1 MKTLSL
7 TGLAL
12 LCLAC
17 RPPAPA
23 PPDVSPAS
31 PSAAN
36 SAAADET
43 ARIGRAQRALA
54 PLKSGLKQAL
64 MAAMPKGPVEAVSA
78 CRVEAPRIAGE
89 ISAGGI
95 RVGRT
100 SDRLRNAT
108 NAAQPW
114 MLPLLDDYAA
124 GSQES
129 FRTAS
134 LPGGALGYV
143 EPIRMQALCVTCHG
157 SVLPEELAARLAELY
172 PADQARGYAEGDFR
186 GLFWAVVPA
195 S

>member
-7 TGLAL
+7 VGLAL

-23 PPDVSPAS
+23 PPEGPPTSPT
-31 PSAAN
+31 
-36 SAAADET
+36 ADDAT
-43 ARIGRAQRALA
+43 ARIERAQRALA

-64 MAAMPKGPVEAVSA
+64 TAAMPKGPAEAVSA

-89 ISAGGI
+89 LSAGGI

-100 SDRLRNAT
+100 SDRLRNAA
-108 NAAQPW
+108 NAPQSW

-124 GSQES
+124 GSQET

-134 LPGGALGYV
+134 LPGGLLGHV
-143 EPIRMQALCVTCHG
+143 EPIRIQALCVTCHG
-157 SVLPEELAARLAELY
+157 SVLPEELTARLAELY

-186 GLFWAVVPA
+186 GLFWAIVPA
-195 S
+195 G